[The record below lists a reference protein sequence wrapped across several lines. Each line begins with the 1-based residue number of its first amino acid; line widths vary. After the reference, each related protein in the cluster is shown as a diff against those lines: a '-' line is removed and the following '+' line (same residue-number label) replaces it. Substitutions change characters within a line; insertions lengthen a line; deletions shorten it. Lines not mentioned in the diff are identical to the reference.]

1 MPLADGLDADYSALM
16 ATPESSTAPVRNPER
31 MKHRI
36 VEASERVLIE
46 QGLEGWTVEV
56 VAREAGCAK
65 GLVHYH
71 HRTKGALLIATGAR
85 LAARRLQRVL
95 ASLSLRGTAALD
107 ALWDA
112 ILAGVRS
119 GETQA
124 RLALLASREP
134 AVREPFAVTAETL
147 DELAEKFTIAFSQPE
162 FDLGDARA
170 LMASIEGIE
179 TLLVAGVPVLDVRD
193 SYHRLVLYLI
203 G

>member
-1 MPLADGLDADYSALM
+1 
-16 ATPESSTAPVRNPER
+16 
-31 MKHRI
+31 MKLRI

-46 QGLEGWTVEV
+46 QGLEGWTVEG

-71 HRTKGALLIATGAR
+71 HRTKGTLLIATGAR
-85 LAARRLQRVL
+85 LAARRLHRVV

-134 AVREPFAVTAETL
+134 AVREPFAVTDETL
-147 DELAEKFTIAFSQPE
+147 DKLAEKFTVAFSQPE

-179 TLLVAGVPVLDVRD
+179 SLLVAGVPALDVRD

>member
-1 MPLADGLDADYSALM
+1 
-16 ATPESSTAPVRNPER
+16 
-31 MKHRI
+31 MKLRI

-46 QGLEGWTVEV
+46 QGLEGWTVEG

-71 HRTKGALLIATGAR
+71 HRTKSALLVATGIR
-85 LAARRLQRVL
+85 LAIRRLQRVS

-119 GETQA
+119 GEAQA
-124 RLALLASREP
+124 RLALLASRE
-134 AVREPFAVTAETL
+134 ATVREPFAVTAEAL

-162 FDLGDARA
+162 FDMGDARA
-170 LMASIEGIE
+170 LVASIEGIE

-193 SYHRLVLYLI
+193 SYHRMVLYLI